1 MRLLGNLIWWLLGG
15 IFLAIGWALAG
26 LLLTITIIGIPFGAQ
41 CFKIAGFVLMPF
53 GRDIELG
60 NFGFGGFLLNIL
72 WVVFLGWEL
81 ALAHLASALACA
93 VTVIGI
99 PWAIQHVKLA
109 QIALM
114 PFGAKVK

>member
-1 MRLLGNLIWWLLGG
+1 MKLLGNLIWWLLGG
-15 IFLAIGWALAG
+15 VFLSIGWALAG
-26 LLLTITIIGIPFGAQ
+26 LLLTMTIVGIPFGAQ
-41 CFKIAGFVLMPF
+41 CFKIASFVLMPF
-53 GRDIELG
+53 GREIELG

-72 WVVFLGWEL
+72 WVVIFGWEL

-109 QIALM
+109 QISLM